1 MTLTQGPGTGIEA
14 GEIEK
19 TAGEIEKTAGEIKKT
34 AGEVPGEK
42 LV

>member
-1 MTLTQGPGTGIEA
+1 MTLTQGPGTGIE
-14 GEIEK
+14 
-19 TAGEIEKTAGEIKKT
+19 AGEIEKTAGEIKKT